1 MPDNRF
7 NISRQRGIGVL
18 EAVIAAIMIS
28 LLIVIFFGRILKL
41 SATVEREAM
50 QQTVNQINSYVNIES
65 LTLLI
70 KNDQEKLA
78 AWDGGNPMLLL
89 PVPPLQ
95 YKGSLVETD
104 PMEVSP
110 GSWYFDE
117 TNGLLIYRINHIE
130 QFSGGRAIPERV
142 RFRLNATFED
152 KNNNALKDD
161 NERYTGL
168 RFESLDAYEWYSTV
182 KE

>member
-7 NISRQRGIGVL
+7 SISRQRGIGVL
-18 EAVIAAIMIS
+18 EAVVAAIMIS
-28 LLIVIFFGRILKL
+28 LLIVIFFGRVLKI
-41 SATVEREAM
+41 SATIEREAM

-70 KNDQEKLA
+70 KNDQAKLA
-78 AWDGGNPMLLL
+78 VWDGGNPMLLL

-95 YKGSLVETD
+95 YKGSYIEPD
-104 PMEVSP
+104 PLEIAP
-110 GSWYFDE
+110 GSWFFNESD
-117 TNGLLIYRINHIE
+117 GLLIYRINHID
-130 QFSGGRAIPERV
+130 QFGGGRAIPERV
-142 RFRLNATFED
+142 RFRLKATFED
-152 KNNNALKDD
+152 TNNNSQRDD